1 MDIPK
6 INTIDREAAEYTRK
20 TERLEQTTNATK
32 VNEYDESEAKQQDK
46 QVEQQQEEL
55 VLNTI
60 KFGYNR
66 STNDFIIRV
75 IKPNGE
81 IGQYPTEDMLTL
93 KDALKRL
100 TDID

>member
-20 TERLEQTTNATK
+20 TERLEETTDIRK
-32 VNEYDESEAKQQDK
+32 VDSYNESEEKSKDE
-46 QVEQQQEEL
+46 QVEAQVEEM

-60 KFGYNR
+60 KYGYNR
-66 STNDFIIRV
+66 ATNDFVIKV

-81 IGQYPTEDMLTL
+81 IGQYPTEDMMRL
-93 KDALKRL
+93 KEALSHL
-100 TDID
+100 AD